1 MEEKSPLLR
10 LKELLPNLEGK
21 VHLADQDLIKEVV
34 VKEVIQKAS
43 GQNYFYRERF
53 LKNTIT
59 YLEGIADNDPL
70 YRADPQSR
78 NLIRTAVSIIRQL

>member
-1 MEEKSPLLR
+1 MVEKSPLSK

-43 GQNYFYRERF
+43 GQNYFYRERSEQ
-53 LKNTIT
+53 K
-59 YLEGIADNDPL
+59 
-70 YRADPQSR
+70 
-78 NLIRTAVSIIRQL
+78 

>member
-1 MEEKSPLLR
+1 MELVLSYHA
-10 LKELLPNLEGK
+10 LEQARERG
-21 VHLADQDLIKEVV
+21 VSINEI
-34 VKEVIQKAS
+34 KEVIQKAS

>member
-1 MEEKSPLLR
+1 MVEKSPLSK

-43 GQNYFYRERF
+43 DQSYPFRARF
-53 LKNTIT
+53 LKMTAD
-59 YLEGIADNDPL
+59 YLENNAREAEL
-70 YRADPQSR
+70 YKNNPRSR
-78 NLIRTAVSIIRQL
+78 NLIRTAVDIIRQL